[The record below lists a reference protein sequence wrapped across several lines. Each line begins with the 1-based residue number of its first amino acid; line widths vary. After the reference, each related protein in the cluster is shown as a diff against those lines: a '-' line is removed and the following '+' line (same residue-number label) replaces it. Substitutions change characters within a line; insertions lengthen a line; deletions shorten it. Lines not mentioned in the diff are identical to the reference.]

1 MPGMLEFAIAG
12 VAAITVLVAAV
23 SLKSK
28 RRR

>member
-12 VAAITVLVAAV
+12 GVGIAVLLAAV